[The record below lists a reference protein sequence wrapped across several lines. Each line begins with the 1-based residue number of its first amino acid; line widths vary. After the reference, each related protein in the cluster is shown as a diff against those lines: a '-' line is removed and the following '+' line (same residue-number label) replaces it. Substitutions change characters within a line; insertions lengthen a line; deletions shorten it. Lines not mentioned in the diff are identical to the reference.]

1 MPPDPASRRPISI
14 YVHVPFCARKCG
26 YCDFNAYADAEA
38 LFDPYAECV
47 VLEVQRSE
55 ARGRPAP
62 TLYFGGGT
70 PSYLPVEGLARIM
83 GALRAGFRVAPDAEV
98 SAEANPTSSDA
109 GRFAAMRALGINRLS
124 IGVQAFQ
131 RDLLTLLDRDHTPEQ
146 AEHAVAMARAA
157 GFRNVSVDLMFALP
171 GQTRAQW
178 DETLTRALDLGTE
191 HVSLYSLTLEPGTR
205 LERLHAGG
213 KIARAGEELDLWM
226 YERAIERLTGAGF
239 EHYEISNFARPGYR
253 CRHNLVYWRNG
264 EYAGFGPGAVSYI
277 DSRRMTTEKRPA
289 LYVSKVRGGLDAVVE
304 CESLDW
310 RSSLGETMMLGIRLL
325 DGVPLGEV
333 RARYGSEV
341 DSVLAGP
348 IERLEARGLVR
359 CANDTIRLTRRGLLL
374 ADTVALEF
382 LA

>member
-1 MPPDPASRRPISI
+1 
-14 YVHVPFCARKCG
+14 
-26 YCDFNAYADAEA
+26 
-38 LFDPYAECV
+38 
-47 VLEVQRSE
+47 
-55 ARGRPAP
+55 
-62 TLYFGGGT
+62 
-70 PSYLPVEGLARIM
+70 
-83 GALRAGFRVAPDAEV
+83 
-98 SAEANPTSSDA
+98 
-109 GRFAAMRALGINRLS
+109 MRALGINRLS

-131 RDLLTLLDRDHTPEQ
+131 RDLLALLDRDHTPEQ